1 MMIMMVTFSTVM
13 MIMMVTFSTDD
24 DHDGDL
30 LDGAAFPPC
39 DGDAIG
45 LGDDGALLAL
55 LRDTLLKTS

>member
-1 MMIMMVTFSTVM
+1 MMLLENLLDGDDDHDGDLLDG
-13 MIMMVTFSTDD
+13 DD